1 MWLFKKKGK
10 KKISEIKNIEIFDPN
25 FEGKGGVG
33 GKKSWPI
40 FFWPRKPIWSYPL
53 AVIYN
58 GWIWDMII
66 QELLASGIFFKYAKF
81 IVSIVYS
88 IWRLRRITINVLN

>member
-1 MWLFKKKGK
+1 
-10 KKISEIKNIEIFDPN
+10 
-25 FEGKGGVG
+25 
-33 GKKSWPI
+33 
-40 FFWPRKPIWSYPL
+40 
-53 AVIYN
+53 
-58 GWIWDMII
+58 MII